1 MRRRALG
8 AAVLGWVGC
17 THPPS
22 HSAPLGRGPSSQRA
36 INGDALRD
44 SPARQLEDLVEG
56 RVAGVWVVRSPDGGV
71 SLRIW
76 GPSSIYGD
84 NEPLY
89 VLDGMPVNV
98 APGRGLFWL
107 DPNDIGR
114 IEILKDVSALA
125 MYGVRGAN
133 GVVLIT
139 TRHGERQP
147 N

>member
-1 MRRRALG
+1 
-8 AAVLGWVGC
+8 V
-17 THPPS
+17 
-22 HSAPLGRGPSSQRA
+22 
-36 INGDALRD
+36 
-44 SPARQLEDLVEG
+44 RQVEELLEG
-56 RVAGVWVVRSPDGGV
+56 RVAGVRVVRSPDGGV

-98 APGRGLFWL
+98 APGQGLFWL
-107 DPNDIGR
+107 DPNDVER

-139 TRHGERQP
+139 TRHGERTP
-147 N
+147 E

>member
-1 MRRRALG
+1 MGRA
-8 AAVLGWVGC
+8 V
-17 THPPS
+17 
-22 HSAPLGRGPSSQRA
+22 SQRRCFA
-36 INGDALRD
+36 AYLGTQFHLLTV
-44 SPARQLEDLVEG
+44 AR
-56 RVAGVWVVRSPDGGV
+56 
-71 SLRIW
+71 
-76 GPSSIYGD
+76 
-84 NEPLY
+84 
-89 VLDGMPVNV
+89 
-98 APGRGLFWL
+98 GRGLFWL